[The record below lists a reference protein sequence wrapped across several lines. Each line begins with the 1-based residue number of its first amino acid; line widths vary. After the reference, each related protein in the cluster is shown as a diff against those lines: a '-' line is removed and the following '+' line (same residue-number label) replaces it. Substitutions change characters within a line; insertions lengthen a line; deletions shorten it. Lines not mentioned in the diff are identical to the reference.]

1 MITAGIRGCA
11 LSWKQ
16 RVKIALSAPKGLEFL
31 HQSLIIHSNIKSRN
45 IFIFENDV
53 AKIEYL
59 GVSRDPANRYATDID
74 QMLWC
79 FQILQLT

>member
-1 MITAGIRGCA
+1 
-11 LSWKQ
+11 
-16 RVKIALSAPKGLEFL
+16 VKIALSAAKGLEFL
-31 HQSLIIHSNIKSRN
+31 HQSPIIHSNIKSRN

-59 GVSRDPANRYATDID
+59 GVSGHDSYRSDYDPAYKYATDID

-79 FQILQLT
+79 FQILEIT